1 MANKPLTIAQIAKRA
16 GITAREIRD
25 VVTAAGTV
33 AKTTVNIK
41 GGKGTVGPTGASSAR
56 VKAAVNNLG
65 TQIKEVGS
73 AATKGKKGTTSL
85 QTKTG
90 EDLKPGKSRNA
101 VAKAKPMTAAKAKP
115 MTEAQKQAKAL
126 DALEAKRAEVA
137 KKTGKRPNY
146 GTN

>member
-33 AKTTVNIK
+33 ARTTANIK
-41 GGKGTVGPTGASSAR
+41 GGKGTVGPTATSSAR
-56 VKAAVNNLG
+56 VKAAVSNLG

-73 AATKGKKGTTSL
+73 AAVKGKKGTTSL

-90 EDLKPGKSRNA
+90 EDLKPGKSRNQVTKA
-101 VAKAKPMTAAKAKP
+101 AKTKPKPMTASEKAFIKNQKEKAKA
-115 MTEAQKQAKAL
+115 T
-126 DALEAKRAEVA
+126 KR
-137 KKTGKRPNY
+137 TGVYPN
-146 GTN
+146 TAN

>member
-1 MANKPLTIAQIAKRA
+1 MANKPLSIAEVAKRA
-16 GITAREIRD
+16 GITVREMRD

-33 AKTTVNIK
+33 AKTAINIK

-73 AATKGKKGTTSL
+73 AAAKGKKGTTSL

-90 EDLKPGKSRNA
+90 EDLKPGKSRTQ
-101 VAKAKPMTAAKAKP
+101 VAKPKVTPKAKPKLSKSEEAFLAGQKKKAQITKRTGVYPNTA
-115 MTEAQKQAKAL
+115 
-126 DALEAKRAEVA
+126 
-137 KKTGKRPNY
+137 N
-146 GTN
+146 